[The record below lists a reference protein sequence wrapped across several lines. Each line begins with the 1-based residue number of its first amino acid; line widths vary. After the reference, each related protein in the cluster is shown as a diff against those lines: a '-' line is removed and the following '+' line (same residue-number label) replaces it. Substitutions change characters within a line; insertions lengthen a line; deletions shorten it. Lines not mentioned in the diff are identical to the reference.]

1 MLNVTFVAE
10 PRMLIIRMRRM
21 LSSCLSGV
29 QSTSAAPFICP
40 FQRGLHIHNTAS
52 QPQAWREW
60 SSCQLLPKYIFFC
73 YRIQIWC
80 AAFRLNHLLHYENKK
95 SFIFCVHP
103 LHWLCGT
110 VDQYC
115 VLLMAVFRMRL
126 RIILYESVS
135 WNLRSIIQGSVL
147 MGGQLDHGWD
157 ARTCAYACSKRY
169 DATLSRSLGAN

>member
-1 MLNVTFVAE
+1 MLSVTFVVE

-40 FQRGLHIHNTAS
+40 FQGGLHIHNTAS

-60 SSCQLLPKYIFFC
+60 SSCQLLPKYFF
-73 YRIQIWC
+73 YFFAIE
-80 AAFRLNHLLHYENKK
+80 FRSDALRFGLKHLLHYENKK
-95 SFIFCVHP
+95 SFIFCIHP

-115 VLLMAVFRMRL
+115 LLLMSVFRILL
-126 RIILYESVS
+126 RIILYETVS

-147 MGGQLDHGWD
+147 MAVSSNINRTRAHVRTR
-157 ARTCAYACSKRY
+157 ARSIEMRLCHVH
-169 DATLSRSLGAN
+169 